1 MEKER
6 IYSFM
11 ERKSLSFVLSFLLLI
26 FGAAATHAQVNI
38 SGIVKDSNG
47 EPLVGVNVV
56 VKNTQHGTVSD
67 LNGEFVLDV
76 PNGNVVLEFSYVGYK
91 SQDVALGG
99 KTYISVILAEDTE
112 LLDEV
117 VVTALGIKREKKAL
131 GYAMQEIKTDAMS
144 EIKSPSVAN
153 LLQGKVAG
161 VQISQT
167 GAGLGSST
175 RIVLRGLN
183 SLSGKNQPLW
193 VVDGIP
199 INDGQA
205 EEAGQWG
212 GLDFSGAAADINPD
226 DIETISVLKGA
237 NAAALYGSRAQSGAI
252 IITTKK
258 GVKGQPLQIEYSGNI
273 NISDVYNSYDYQN
286 IYSQGTNGVY
296 SGDATSSWGEVM
308 DGSRTVENWRYT
320 KYGESGY
327 SSYALLP
334 QKDYI
339 EEFYRTGVSYN
350 NTLTVAGGG
359 ENLTARLSFTDSRND
374 GITPNHSINR
384 QYYDL
389 NTQFDNK
396 YLTIGAKINF
406 MRQKGNN
413 RPGQGEYGIMQSL
426 VRMPRGIRMVDLEN
440 PLGSDGY
447 VQNWSGTS
455 NEYLNP
461 YALTMP
467 ENGNMDERNRI
478 IGKLSATARFTDYLS
493 LTGRVGVDWYN
504 TLLKNYTAY
513 VQKSTTA
520 SQYYHSQNTNQEFNA
535 DLMLNFNKGFG
546 DFSVTANLGA
556 ATMNVKYNGLSGS
569 SGLLNFPGLV
579 TLGNGLN
586 QTVSESYSKKEV
598 HSVLGNA
605 QVGYKSMVYLD
616 VTGRNDW
623 SSTLPSN
630 NWSYFYPSVS
640 LSAIISEMVA
650 LPSQISYL
658 KLRGSW
664 AQVGNDTSPYSLTN
678 PYTLGLTIGDILN
691 AQTSSTYPLDNLKPE
706 ETKSWEVGMDM
717 RMFQGRIGLDVTY
730 YKSNTTN
737 QILSVGMP
745 ASSGYTSK
753 RINAGQI
760 QSSGA
765 EVMLSLIP
773 VQTKDWQWDV
783 NLNWGTNTSKC
794 ISLDDAIK
802 RFTLGSTRIGS
813 VVVDE
818 GGKFG
823 DIVSIGYKR
832 DDQGRILIDDN
843 GYPIKV
849 SDTTI
854 GNILPDWTGS
864 VASTLRYKNISFYTL
879 VDIRQ
884 GGDFISMTDNYAK
897 QSGTSAKTLEGR
909 DGMVVDGIV
918 ESTGEQNSKV
928 ITAENYYTNIAGP
941 NGLGEAFLYK
951 SSYIKMREMSI
962 GYIFPSEWLRNLPI
976 KSVKLSVVGRD
987 LFFIKKDA
995 PVNPESALTRSDYAQ
1010 AFEYSSMPP
1019 TRSFGLTLNVK
1030 F

>member
-569 SGLLNFPGLV
+569 SGLLNLPGLV